1 MTTERQSMGGEY
13 ETVVT
18 QVTVKPSGKTIFDL
32 GVSHVKIDD
41 EGGGM
46 FVVVRQ
52 ESDASRREIQI
63 DPLEWEPL
71 KAAIDRMVCEIIA
84 MELADDPLNRK
95 CNAEDATPR
104 TGEGR

>member
-1 MTTERQSMGGEY
+1 MSGDY

-32 GVSHVKIDD
+32 GVSHVRIDD

-46 FVVVRQ
+46 FVAVRQ
-52 ESDASRREIQI
+52 ESDTKPREIQI

-71 KAAIDRMVCEIIA
+71 KAAIDRMVCEVIA
-84 MELADDPLNRK
+84 MELADDPTNRK
-95 CNAEDATPR
+95 CNAEHTTQRA
-104 TGEGR
+104 GGKS

>member
-1 MTTERQSMGGEY
+1 MGGDY

-32 GVSHVKIDD
+32 GVSHVRIDD

-46 FVVVRQ
+46 FVAVRQ

-63 DPLEWEPL
+63 DPLEWELL

>member
-1 MTTERQSMGGEY
+1 MSAEY

-32 GVSHVKIDD
+32 GVSHVRIDD

-46 FVVVRQ
+46 FVAVRQ
-52 ESDASRREIQI
+52 ESDTKPREIQI

-71 KAAIDRMVCEIIA
+71 KAAIDRMVLEVIA
-84 MELADDPLNRK
+84 MEIGDSPA
-95 CNAEDATPR
+95 DATQR
-104 TGEGR
+104 TGEGM